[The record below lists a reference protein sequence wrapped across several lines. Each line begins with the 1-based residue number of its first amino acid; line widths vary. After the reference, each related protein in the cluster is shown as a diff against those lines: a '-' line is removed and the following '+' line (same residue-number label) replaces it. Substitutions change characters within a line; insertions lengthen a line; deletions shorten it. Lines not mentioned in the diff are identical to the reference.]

1 MCSLQEQKIE
11 DTGKVDYEAE
21 STPPTDFAQRAFHD
35 KILTASVAR
44 SKPERIL
51 KMGVSGLL
59 GRHLLNHLLDRPMR
73 MRNVVCVAVRD
84 LAARLIQLRQ
94 GDRVPYFEGD
104 LREPRLGLS
113 EADGVP
119 ILGQV
124 DAATHNGADTSHLQA
139 LP

>member
-1 MCSLQEQKIE
+1 MPTYHGPVEPQSTFRRIDVRQRGFYIHKEQKIE

-51 KMGVSGLL
+51 KMG
-59 GRHLLNHLLDRPMR
+59 
-73 MRNVVCVAVRD
+73 
-84 LAARLIQLRQ
+84 LRQ